1 VRGYVRAPGRR
12 LSSFVRRLGT
22 VPETRSSKV
31 IIRRAAPLD
40 EKRWRELFDGYCLFY
55 KRTPS
60 ELLTRHTWA
69 RIMDHASPVHA
80 IVAED
85 QNDGIIGIAN
95 YVVHEHT
102 LSLTPACYLGDLFV
116 DPAHRAA
123 GVGAQLIDWLVAEMK
138 REGWSR
144 LYWHTRLNNY
154 RARGLYDKFTPHS
167 DFVRYTV
174 YPEA

>member
-1 VRGYVRAPGRR
+1 M
-12 LSSFVRRLGT
+12 
-22 VPETRSSKV
+22 PEDPICKV
-31 IIRRAAPLD
+31 TIRPAAPRD

-55 KRTPS
+55 KRVPS
-60 ELLTRHTWA
+60 ELLTRHTWG
-69 RIMDHASPVHA
+69 RIMDDASAVHA

-85 QNDGIIGIAN
+85 QRGDVIGIAN

-102 LSLTPACYLGDLFV
+102 LGLTPACYLGDLYV
-116 DPAHRAA
+116 EPVRRAV
-123 GVGAQLIDWLVAEMK
+123 GVGEQLISWLVAQTK

>member
-1 VRGYVRAPGRR
+1 MPKPPAPKVMVRPA
-12 LSSFVRRLGT
+12 
-22 VPETRSSKV
+22 
-31 IIRRAAPLD
+31 AAPD
-40 EKRWRELFDGYCLFY
+40 EQRWRELFAGYCLFY
-55 KRTPS
+55 QRPIS
-60 ELLTRHTWA
+60 EPLTRHTWA
-69 RIMDHASPVHA
+69 RILDAASPVHA

-85 QNDGIIGIAN
+85 AERGVIGIAN

-102 LSLTPACYLGDLFV
+102 LGLTPVCYLGDLFV
-116 DPAHRAA
+116 DPAQRAG
-123 GVGAQLIDWLVAEMK
+123 GVGEQLIAWLVAEMQ

-174 YPEA
+174 YPES